1 MWWVTF
7 IIVKHCCLLRTR
19 YSFAVATTVDKGLLL
34 LQALAAEESRT
45 GAPVTNTWLAD
56 QLNLDQAQVSRMLS
70 ALAAAGLAER
80 EPESRGYRVGSRYFD
95 IGAAAMRVEMLAKV
109 RPVVRGLLHAWHEPA
124 WLSVLSRGQVLTVQA
139 EPSQW
144 FPYFPVRVGAM
155 TPAWCSGP
163 GRALTQDLSR
173 EELTTLLRDETFVG
187 GGPGAVRDPLEL
199 FERNLQSAKMIAV
212 VADSEFEHD
221 VVEFSAPAQCDQLGM
236 TVAVSVAVPKHRISG
251 RTTAI
256 ATSVAEAA
264 QGVTALLRAASP
276 IAPKAGRPAP

>member
-1 MWWVTF
+1 
-7 IIVKHCCLLRTR
+7 
-19 YSFAVATTVDKGLLL
+19 
-34 LQALAAEESRT
+34 
-45 GAPVTNTWLAD
+45 
-56 QLNLDQAQVSRMLS
+56 
-70 ALAAAGLAER
+70 
-80 EPESRGYRVGSRYFD
+80 
-95 IGAAAMRVEMLAKV
+95 
-109 RPVVRGLLHAWHEPA
+109 
-124 WLSVLSRGQVLTVQA
+124 
-139 EPSQW
+139 
-144 FPYFPVRVGAM
+144 M

-173 EELTTLLRDETFVG
+173 EELTTLFRDETFVG

-199 FERNLQSAKMIAV
+199 FERNLQSTKMIAV

-221 VVEFSAPAQCDQLGM
+221 VVEFSAPAQCDQLDM

>member
-95 IGAAAMRVEMLAKV
+95 IGAAAMRVEVLAKV

-124 WLSVLSRGQVLTVQA
+124 WLSCCLAGRCSLSRL
-139 EPSQW
+139 S
-144 FPYFPVRVGAM
+144 
-155 TPAWCSGP
+155 PANG
-163 GRALTQDLSR
+163 SR
-173 EELTTLLRDETFVG
+173 TF
-187 GGPGAVRDPLEL
+187 RYE
-199 FERNLQSAKMIAV
+199 SA
-212 VADSEFEHD
+212 
-221 VVEFSAPAQCDQLGM
+221 
-236 TVAVSVAVPKHRISG
+236 R
-251 RTTAI
+251 
-256 ATSVAEAA
+256 
-264 QGVTALLRAASP
+264 
-276 IAPKAGRPAP
+276 

>member
-1 MWWVTF
+1 M
-7 IIVKHCCLLRTR
+7 
-19 YSFAVATTVDKGLLL
+19 ATTVDKGLLL
-34 LQALAAEESRT
+34 LQTLAAEESRT

-95 IGAAAMRVEMLAKV
+95 IGAAAMRVEVLAKV

-173 EELTTLLRDETFVG
+173 EELTTLFQDETFVG

-221 VVEFSAPAQCDQLGM
+221 VVEFSAPAQCDQLDM
-236 TVAVSVAVPKHRISG
+236 T
-251 RTTAI
+251 
-256 ATSVAEAA
+256 VAEAA